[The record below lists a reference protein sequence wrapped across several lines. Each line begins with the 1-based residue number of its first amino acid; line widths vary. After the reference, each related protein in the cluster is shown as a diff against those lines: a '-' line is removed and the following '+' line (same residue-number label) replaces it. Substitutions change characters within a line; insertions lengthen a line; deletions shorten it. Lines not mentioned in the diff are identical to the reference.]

1 MHARYLKTFLAI
13 FLALAYEIAAAGQ
26 NQGIQSLDA
35 LRSAAAQ
42 FLQGKA
48 AAEYPWLRA
57 SVEVTPPDPRL
68 RLPQCTEF
76 RFFLTPGNQP
86 YGSGSLGAQCAAPQ
100 PWALY
105 LAYTVRLKGPALVAV
120 RPIVGREVIK
130 PQDVQVRETE
140 YTQSPLHYLQKPDQA
155 NGLLARYPIAAGQ
168 PLLHNMLAQP
178 LSVRAGEKV
187 RLYAEG
193 EGFSVSQE
201 CTALNNALEG
211 QAVRCRVPSGRILQG
226 TATES
231 GTVVV
236 NH

>member
-1 MHARYLKTFLAI
+1 MHVRYFTTTLAI
-13 FLALAYEIAAAGQ
+13 FLVLASEIAAAGQ

-35 LRSAAAQ
+35 LRTAAAQ
-42 FLQGKA
+42 HLLGKA

-105 LAYTVRLKGPALVAV
+105 LAYTVRLKGPAVV
-120 RPIVGREVIK
+120 PIRSITGREVINL
-130 PQDVQVRETE
+130 QDVQVRETE
-140 YTQSPLHYLQKPDQA
+140 YTQSPLNYLRKPEQA
-155 NGLLARYPIAAGQ
+155 EGLLARYPIAAGQ
-168 PLLHNMLAQP
+168 PLLHNMLAKP
-178 LSVRAGEKV
+178 LSIRAGEKV
-187 RLYAEG
+187 RLVAEG
-193 EGFSVSQE
+193 SGFSVSQE
-201 CTALNNALEG
+201 CTAMNNAMEG

-236 NH
+236 NP